1 MTHQSPIDCS
11 MQDIIIVGGGMVGG
25 VLAHALKRDSWR
37 VTVLEGSAAGASSS
51 FDARLTAL
59 SDASWRYFDALGLV
73 DETTARAAQAINE
86 VRVVDSGH
94 FGMTR
99 ITKANNHGVALGQVI
114 ANRAIAAA
122 IERVEQEKP
131 PSDSGTVQRL
141 QPARYTRH
149 NVINNGA
156 QIEVAFDYHGSAHT
170 LQARLLIAADGAFS
184 SVRTAAHKPVEQ
196 SKYGQT
202 AIVCTAKPARA
213 HHSTAFECFTRGGPL
228 AVLPAPAGRVS
239 LVWVNR
245 DEHVDEL
252 MALEPQAYA
261 KRLDELFHHRLGGFS
276 ELTPRHAYPLNLITL
291 HNPVDERLVIL
302 GNAAHALHPVAG
314 QGFNLCLRD
323 VRDLTAALRADL
335 GQAVDPGDP
344 VRLKHYAQE
353 RADDYRRTINLT
365 DRLVR
370 GFSLDLP
377 GAGMVRGA
385 LLSISDGIFPFK
397 NRLVRLTRGI

>member
-1 MTHQSPIDCS
+1 MTHKTRIDS
-11 MQDIIIVGGGMVGG
+11 DRQDIIIVGGGMVGG
-25 VLAHALKRDSWR
+25 VLAHALKLDGWR
-37 VTVLEGSAAGASSS
+37 VTVLEGAAEGASNS

-59 SDASWRYFDALGLV
+59 SDASWRYFDALGLI

-99 ITKANNHGVALGQVI
+99 ITKANNQGVALGQVI
-114 ANRAIAAA
+114 GNRAIGAA
-122 IERVEQEKP
+122 IERVESAAQIM
-131 PSDSGTVQRL
+131 DTGTVQRL
-141 QPARYTRH
+141 QPARYTGHRL
-149 NVINNGA
+149 INEGT
-156 QIEVAFDYHGSAHT
+156 EVEVQFDYHGAQHT
-170 LQARLLIAADGAFS
+170 LQARLLIAADGAYS
-184 SVRTAAHKPVEQ
+184 SVRAATKKPVEK
-196 SKYGQT
+196 SEYEQT

-213 HHSTAFECFTRGGPL
+213 HHGTAFECFTRGGPL

-245 DEHVDEL
+245 DEDVSQL
-252 MALEPQAYA
+252 MALEPEAYA
-261 KRLDELFHHRLGGFS
+261 QRLDELFRHRLGGFT
-276 ELTPRHAYPLNLITL
+276 ELTPRQAYPLNLITL
-291 HNPVDERLVIL
+291 QELVDERLVIL

-323 VRDLTAALRADL
+323 VRDLTAALRADR
-335 GQAVDPGDP
+335 GAPVDPGDP
-344 VRLKHYAQE
+344 ERLKRYAAE
-353 RADDYRRTINLT
+353 RTDDYRRTIGLT

-377 GAGMVRGA
+377 GAGIVRGA
-385 LLSISDGIFPFK
+385 LLSLSDGIFPFK